1 MTGGLLAK
9 QLRPLGA
16 LAPGEADAY
25 FGARLRSF
33 AAVCVAPRLRSLP
46 PSPAA
51 RVTWTAW
58 SGHDQEAAG
67 VRIDSEA
74 CAGFGVFARR

>member
-9 QLRPLGA
+9 QMRPLGA
-16 LAPGEADAY
+16 LAPPGEADAF
-25 FGARLRSF
+25 FGARLRFF
-33 AAVCVAPRLRSLP
+33 AAVCVAAHLRSLP
-46 PSPAA
+46 PSLA

-67 VRIDSEA
+67 VRIDSGA
-74 CAGFGVFARR
+74 YGFGVFARR